1 VASKQSWQRLAFGLL
16 GLVMAAQLGLTVW
29 LVQKEQEERATNEE
43 FRKDVSRRL
52 QRIKPLGILEELQNK
67 EDELLDP

>member
-1 VASKQSWQRLAFGLL
+1 
-16 GLVMAAQLGLTVW
+16 MIAQLGLTVW